1 MAFFR
6 VGDIVTVRE
15 DLDFEKRY
23 KSEGDA
29 PGNDR
34 CSVAYAMLQ
43 YAGKQVTISEV
54 KETPNFRGGRT
65 RYSIEEDGHEWAW
78 TDEMFADFFDSRT
91 ILFPDDMEYTA
102 PSKEEFA
109 ELFGL

>member
-1 MAFFR
+1 MAFFK

-15 DLDFEKRY
+15 DLDPEKRY

-34 CSVAYAMLQ
+34 CSVAHDMVRF
-43 YAGKQVTISEV
+43 AGKQVTIADV
-54 KETPNFRGGRT
+54 KESLNTRGSRT
-65 RYSIEEDGHEWAW
+65 RYHIEEDNDEWVW
-78 TDEMFADFFDSRT
+78 TDEMFADFFDSRA